1 MNPPLLSKDKLP
13 EKTRC
18 PSTQALALSDT
29 PPMTVSFW
37 LNQPVADDGSLKS
50 NRTLVVGVIVVVGAI
65 VVGGVVVGA
74 TVAVMVVAVMV
85 VAVVAASDA
94 HALRSEMANVLSNNF
109 VRNAINEFYH

>member
-1 MNPPLLSKDKLP
+1 MLSKDKLQ

-50 NRTLVVGVIVVVGAI
+50 NRTLDVGVIVVVGAI
-65 VVGGVVVGA
+65 VVGSTVVVM
-74 TVAVMVVAVMV
+74 VAAGIVVV
-85 VAVVAASDA
+85 VVAASDA
-94 HALRSEMANVLSNNF
+94 HALRSEMANVVSNNF
-109 VRNAINEFYH
+109 ARNAITEFYH

>member
-65 VVGGVVVGA
+65 VVGAAVV
-74 TVAVMVVAVMV
+74 VMVVAGIV
-85 VAVVAASDA
+85 VAATVDVVVAASDA

>member
-1 MNPPLLSKDKLP
+1 MLSKDKLP

-50 NRTLVVGVIVVVGAI
+50 TRTLVVGVIVVVGAI

>member
-1 MNPPLLSKDKLP
+1 MLSKDKLP

-50 NRTLVVGVIVVVGAI
+50 DRTLDVGVIVVVGAI
-65 VVGGVVVGA
+65 VVGA
-74 TVAVMVVAVMV
+74 TVVVMVVAVMV
-85 VAVVAASDA
+85 VVVVAASDA
-94 HALRSEMANVLSNNF
+94 HALSSEMADVVSNNF
-109 VRNAINEFYH
+109 ARNAMTEFYH

>member
-1 MNPPLLSKDKLP
+1 MLSKDKLP

-18 PSTQALALSDT
+18 PSTQVLALSET

-37 LNQPVADDGSLKS
+37 LNQSVADDGSLKS

-109 VRNAINEFYH
+109 VRNAMTEFYH